1 MGNKKMKKITKYEIK
16 DLLSKKKIIETV
28 WEDEQGFQEAIQK
41 LDEAGIEYTVVERR
55 QIIISALKYYL
66 IWALAVDF
74 FQISAIIIA
83 FFMIIGG

>member
-1 MGNKKMKKITKYEIK
+1 MKKITKYEIK

-28 WEDEQGFQEAIQK
+28 WNDEQGFNEAIKK
-41 LDEAGIEYTVVERR
+41 LDEANIEYTVVERR

>member
-1 MGNKKMKKITKYEIK
+1 MKKITKYEIK

-28 WEDEQGFQEAIQK
+28 WENEQGFQDAIQK

-83 FFMIIGG
+83 FFMIIGGYENG

>member
-28 WEDEQGFQEAIQK
+28 WNDEQGFNEAIKK
-41 LDEAGIEYTVVERR
+41 LDEAGIDYTVVERR

>member
-1 MGNKKMKKITKYEIK
+1 MGNRKMKKITKYEIK

-28 WEDEQGFQEAIQK
+28 WNDEQGFNEAIKK
-41 LDEAGIEYTVVERR
+41 LDEAGIDYTVVERR

-83 FFMIIGG
+83 FFMILGG